1 MRALLPLLLL
11 SARFAIAAD
20 PAPLAIGAKAPDFTL
35 PGVDGKNH
43 SLADFAAAK
52 VLVINFTCNH
62 CPTAQQYE
70 ERTRQLADQYRDKG
84 VAVVAISTSS
94 PAGLRLD
101 ELGWTDL
108 DDSFEAMKIRAR
120 DRKFNFPY
128 LYDGDAPQAVSKA
141 YGPVATPQYYVF
153 DAERRLRYAG
163 RFDDDERGRDI
174 KRRFVA
180 DAIDALL
187 AGGEPP
193 VTTTKVAG
201 CSTKW
206 AEKAG
211 QVKAYMDK
219 LAAEPVAVEKA
230 GVNELAALRKN
241 ESGKVRLV
249 TFWATWCAPCVA
261 EFPEFI
267 TINRMYRH
275 RGFELVTVAVN
286 KPGEENEVLDFLRKQ
301 QASNR
306 NLIFATDDR
315 DALVDAFDPDWKGE
329 VPLTVVLTPEGK
341 VAWRATGSVDALELR
356 RAILRELDARK
367 PW

>member
-1 MRALLPLLLL
+1 MRAFLPLLLL
-11 SARFAIAAD
+11 TARIATAAD
-20 PAPLAIGAKAPDFTL
+20 PVPLAIGAKAPDFTL
-35 PGVDGKNH
+35 PGVDGRNH

-52 VLVINFTCNH
+52 ILVINFTCNH
-62 CPTAQQYE
+62 CPTAQLYE
-70 ERTRQLADQYRDKG
+70 ERTRQLADQYRDRG

-141 YGPVATPQYYVF
+141 YGPVATPHYYVF
-153 DAERRLRYAG
+153 DADRRLRYAG

-211 QVKAYMDK
+211 QVQAYMAR
-219 LAAEPVAVEKA
+219 LAAEPVGVEKA
-230 GVNELAALRKN
+230 GVNELAALRRN

-249 TFWATWCAPCVA
+249 TFWATWCAPCVS
-261 EFPEFI
+261 EFPEFV

-286 KPGEENEVLDFLRKQ
+286 KPEEEKEVLDFLRKQ

-306 NLIFATDDR
+306 NWIFASGDR
-315 DALVDAFDPDWKGE
+315 EALVDAFDPDWRGE
-329 VPLTVVLTPEGK
+329 VPLAVLLTPEGR
-341 VAWRATGSVDALELR
+341 VAWRSTGSVDVLELR
-356 RAILRELDARK
+356 RAILRELNERK